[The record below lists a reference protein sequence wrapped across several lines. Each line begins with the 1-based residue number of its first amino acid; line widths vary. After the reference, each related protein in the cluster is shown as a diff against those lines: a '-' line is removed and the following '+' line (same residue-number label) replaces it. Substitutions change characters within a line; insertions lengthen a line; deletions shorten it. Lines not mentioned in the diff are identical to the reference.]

1 MYDQTV
7 KRRGMHES
15 TGSRR
20 SLVPAPEEPGTA
32 SAEPDE
38 VLVADLRGGRTPSQ
52 AVAYKLDGLLAAA
65 AHRALGEGGRAEDAR
80 HLLGRGPS
88 AAPGDATPGI
98 PPEGEGAV
106 EAL

>member
-15 TGSRR
+15 TGASR
-20 SLVPAPEEPGTA
+20 SLIPAPE
-32 SAEPDE
+32 EPDE